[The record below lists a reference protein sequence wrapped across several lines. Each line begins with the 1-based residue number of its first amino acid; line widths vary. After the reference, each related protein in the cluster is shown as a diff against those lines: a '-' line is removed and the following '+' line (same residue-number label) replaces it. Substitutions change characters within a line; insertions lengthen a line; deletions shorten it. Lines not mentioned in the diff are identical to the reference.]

1 MQPVPALLSD
11 LELRRTI
18 SLTGLYHNFPRRNR
32 VVQVPRVLGSQ
43 QGWIFW
49 QEASPVPLGFLPPSR
64 RCCRK
69 REFCIIPSFS
79 NSSSIRTQSFSPVLH
94 SLHTSPG
101 SQGVCRTQPRQH
113 RESLLMLDL
122 QHIPPD
128 SLDIYAILCCE
139 HWCVYKSFAR
149 EMRN

>member
-1 MQPVPALLSD
+1 MQRVTVLLSD

-18 SLTGLYHNFPRRNR
+18 SRAGLYHNFPRCNR
-32 VVQVPRVLGSQ
+32 VVQVPRILGSQ

-79 NSSSIRTQSFSPVLH
+79 DLSSIRTQSSSLVLH
-94 SLHTSPG
+94 FLRTSPG
-101 SQGVCRTQPRQH
+101 SQGVCRTRPRQH
-113 RESLLMLDL
+113 REPLLILDL

-128 SLDIYAILCCE
+128 SLDLYAILRRE
-139 HWCVYKSFAR
+139 HRCVYKSFSR